1 MCLKVPRR
9 ISPRLATQ
17 APKQSDGETPQT
29 KRRRLCPRNVIP
41 PGMRHRARYQ
51 PRDTL
56 WQQQVRN
63 KVFEALDPDTFWGAV
78 FENPQHIFSLARELD
93 AFLMLPNE
101 QRSSIIV
108 TYCRKDPPRGSL
120 RPVPVRD
127 MTQWADL
134 GSRTGEMRK
143 RLISLC
149 PEGSLACYYTASESE
164 QEVQCLGEMML
175 CV

>member
-1 MCLKVPRR
+1 MPVSRP
-9 ISPRLATQ
+9 S
-17 APKQSDGETPQT
+17 
-29 KRRRLCPRNVIP
+29 IP
-41 PGMRHRARYQ
+41 S
-51 PRDTL
+51 T
-56 WQQQVRN
+56 
-63 KVFEALDPDTFWGAV
+63 EAADPDTFWVAV
-78 FENPQHIFSLARELD
+78 FENPQYIVSLARELD
-93 AFLMLPNE
+93 AFLALPNE
-101 QRSSIIV
+101 QRFPVTV

-175 CV
+175 CVCVCVRVCVCVCLSVCVSLSV